1 MGEDS
6 KNSRG
11 SSPGGRG
18 AWLGLL
24 LYGGAWLGC
33 VLWFWLGRSSG
44 GGWILSYSILVHRI
58 ILPLAATATAFLLT
72 RAWGLTPWR
81 LAAMAAGFG
90 VLHMAAIWAT
100 VSLATLLGQ
109 ANIAGVG
116 LSVLLDGAN
125 PAAAGG
131 LLGRLARER
140 RERAGR
146 RGPDPH

>member
-1 MGEDS
+1 MGAD
-6 KNSRG
+6 
-11 SSPGGRG
+11 
-18 AWLGLL
+18 
-24 LYGGAWLGC
+24 
-33 VLWFWLGRSSG
+33 
-44 GGWILSYSILVHRI
+44 
-58 ILPLAATATAFLLT
+58 PLASL
-72 RAWGLTPWR
+72 
-81 LAAMAAGFG
+81 AAGFG

-140 RERAGR
+140 REKAGPR
-146 RGPDPH
+146 EPDPH

>member
-6 KNSRG
+6 KNNRG
-11 SSPGGRG
+11 SSPGSRG

-58 ILPLAATATAFLLT
+58 ILPLTATAAAFLLT

-125 PAAAGG
+125 PAGQPAQKPACRRRDRKST
-131 LLGRLARER
+131 RLNSS
-140 RERAGR
+140 
-146 RGPDPH
+146 H

>member
-11 SSPGGRG
+11 SSPGSR
-18 AWLGLL
+18 
-24 LYGGAWLGC
+24 GAWLGC

-58 ILPLAATATAFLLT
+58 ILPLAATAAAFLLT

-140 RERAGR
+140 REKAGPR
-146 RGPDPH
+146 EPDPH